1 MKRIAMLLLLP
12 ALLLVLLARADA
24 ATQRKDCAELRD
36 EIAAKIEARG
46 VSSYSL
52 QIVPP
57 DSAAAGRVVGSC
69 DGGSRRIVYQRI
81 AIDPAM
87 ASALRAASSI
97 DSAFV
102 SETAAQDRL

>member
-1 MKRIAMLLLLP
+1 MKRALILLLMALLLP
-12 ALLLVLLARADA
+12 CNEA
-24 ATQRKDCAELRD
+24 AAARKDCNELRE

-57 DSAAAGRVVGSC
+57 DSAAAGKVVGSC
-69 DGGSRRIVYQRI
+69 DGGSRRIVYQRL
-81 AIDPAM
+81 AVDA
-87 ASALRAASSI
+87 AVARALRDEAVVE
-97 DSAFV
+97 SAFV